1 MSKVDD
7 LLAWL
12 LPQCCVLCAGPGGRR
27 LICAPCAAD
36 LPRIPVSA
44 GAGTVF
50 APLAYEYPVDRL
62 VQGAKFHQRL
72 PYARAL
78 GELLAE
84 ALAAR
89 PAGPG
94 TWPDVL
100 VPVPLHERRLAARG
114 YNQALEIARPVAGRL
129 GVRLAPRLARR
140 IVATAEQSGL
150 SRAARRRNLRGAFT
164 LEPNEAGTH
173 LNASFEVDA
182 SGVSALL
189 YRLFLKRFVASD
201 LRKFKAL
208 VDAS

>member
-44 GAGTVF
+44 GADTVF

-164 LEPNEAGTH
+164 ARDCRGLHVAVVDDVITTGSTVAALARALRQAGAASVEAW
-173 LNASFEVDA
+173 A
-182 SGVSALL
+182 
-189 YRLFLKRFVASD
+189 VART
-201 LRKFKAL
+201 L
-208 VDAS
+208 